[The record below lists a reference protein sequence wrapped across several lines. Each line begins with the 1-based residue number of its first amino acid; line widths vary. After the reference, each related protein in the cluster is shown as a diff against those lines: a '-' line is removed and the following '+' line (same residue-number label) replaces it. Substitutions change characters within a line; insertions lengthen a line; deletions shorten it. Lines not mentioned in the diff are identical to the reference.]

1 MAKTP
6 FVSFI
11 IPTLNAGEYLEK
23 CLKSI
28 QAQDYAAEKFEVIV
42 IDGGSQDKTIQ
53 IARQFGAKILKNS
66 HKDAESGKAIGIK
79 TALGEIIALLDAD
92 NQLVSTDWLS
102 RMIQPLSQNPEL
114 FGVESNY
121 FVKKGDSLINQYCML
136 LHIAD
141 PFARFLAPKLKVIK
155 KGNYLEFQIDPIFPY
170 PLGAN
175 GFLWRRSVIDAV
187 GEVNGK
193 FEESDFSARAL
204 KRGFTKFARV
214 PGAGIYH
221 DHVRNIY
228 DFLGKRF
235 KIGNKFLNRR
245 QEGKSTWIS
254 AGHRQ
259 KFLLG
264 VLYCTTLIGPLV
276 ESLKEY
282 RRTHKTAWLLHPL
295 MCFLTVTIY
304 GFVFLQRKLNAFW
317 IFYFSFLGRDAG
329 IQLRWEILNML
340 PQKPNALFLDCGCDN
355 GEFSLRMAEKVETK
369 AIFGVD
375 RNSERAAL
383 AEEKGVKKVILADL
397 NRPLPIKSRSFNIIT
412 AIETIEHLYNLDC
425 FLRELKRLL
434 EPDGYLIVST
444 ENLAAWHNLLALFL
458 GNQPYTGPYL
468 SRFFPAGHH
477 PLNLYQKEKFRSQ
490 MPPHTNVMTTKALG
504 RLLKDYGFKVEKVR
518 GVGYYPF
525 FGLLA
530 RICSWLDKNHAVYTT
545 VRARQQ
551 TP

>member
-1 MAKTP
+1 MSRPP

-11 IPTLNAGEYLEK
+11 IPTLNAEKHVEK
-23 CLKSI
+23 CLNSI
-28 QAQDYAAEKFEVIV
+28 RSQNYPRESYEVVV
-42 IDGGSQDKTIQ
+42 IDGGSQDKTVQ
-53 IARQFGAKILKNS
+53 IARRFGAKILKNS
-66 HKDAESGKAIGIK
+66 HKDAESGKAIGIR
-79 TALGEIIALLDAD
+79 AAQGEVIALLDAD
-92 NQLVSTDWLS
+92 NQLASTDWLS
-102 RMIQPLSQNPEL
+102 RVIKPLSQNHEL

-121 FVKKGDSLINQYCML
+121 FVKKDDSLINQYCML

-141 PFARFLAPKLKVIK
+141 PFARFLAPKLKAIK
-155 KGNYLEFQIDPIFPY
+155 KSNYLEFQIDPTFPY

-175 GFLWRRSVIDAV
+175 GFLWRRSVIEVV

-204 KRGFTKFARV
+204 KKGFTKFARV
-214 PGAGIYH
+214 PGVGIYH
-221 DHVRNIY
+221 DHVRTIR
-228 DFLGKRF
+228 DFLGKRL

-264 VLYCTTLIGPLV
+264 VLYCTTLVGPLI

-282 RRTHKTAWLLHPL
+282 RRTRKTAWLLHPL
-295 MCFLTVTIY
+295 MCFLTVAIY
-304 GFVFLQRKLNAFW
+304 SFVFLQRKLNAFW

-329 IQLRWEILNML
+329 TRLHWEILNML
-340 PQKPNALFLDCGCDN
+340 PQKPNALFLDCGCDD
-355 GEFSLRMAEKVETK
+355 GEFSLKMAETIKTREV
-369 AIFGVD
+369 FGVD
-375 RNSERAAL
+375 RNRKRAAL

-434 EPDGYLIVST
+434 KPDGYLIVST
-444 ENLAAWHNLLALFL
+444 ENLAGWHNLLALFL

-477 PLNLYQKEKFRSQ
+477 PLNLYQKEKCRSQ
-490 MPPHTNVMTTKALG
+490 MPPHTNVMTAKALIK
-504 RLLKDYGFKVEKVR
+504 LLEDYGFKIERVR
-518 GVGYYPF
+518 GAGYYPF

-530 RICSWLDKNHAVYTT
+530 RVFSQFDKNHAAYII
-545 VRARQQ
+545 VRAYK
-551 TP
+551 